1 MPLRPPS
8 RDFIRPAR
16 GDRSPEAALFVASL
30 DDLTARM
37 ADDLRGLGPRA
48 LEWQPAPGRNSI
60 GMLLAHCAIV
70 EVAWMGGPAI
80 GKTAIDFD
88 GVVGIGRDDDGMPA
102 APGARHPRALAGWRL
117 ADYLTLFER
126 SRAFVRRIAKRW
138 STRDLEQPLRREWRT
153 QNRIQHYHRRWILY
167 HLLEHL
173 AGHYGQMLLLKELMK
188 EKAPPRRQSA
198 RRNSA
203 RRGSARAGRKARR

>member
-16 GDRSPEAALFVASL
+16 GFRSPEAAVFVASL

-37 ADDLRGLGPRA
+37 ADELHGLGPHA

-70 EVAWMGGPAI
+70 EVAWMGPAT
-80 GKTAIDFD
+80 GTTAIDFE
-88 GVVGIGRDDDGMPA
+88 GVLGIGRDDDGMPA
-102 APGARHPRALAGWRL
+102 APGGRHPHALRGWRL
-117 ADYLTLFER
+117 ADYLTLLKR
-126 SRAFVRRIAKRW
+126 ARAFVRGIAKAW
-138 STRDLEQPLRREWRT
+138 SPRELEQPLRREWRT

-173 AGHYGQMLLLKELMK
+173 AGHYGQMLLLKELA
-188 EKAPPRRQSA
+188 KAQRPARARFVRRDSAGA
-198 RRNSA
+198 RRKV
-203 RRGSARAGRKARR
+203 RR

>member
-16 GDRSPEAALFVASL
+16 GFRSPEAAVFLASL

-37 ADDLRGLGPRA
+37 AADLRGLAPRE

-60 GMLLAHCAIV
+60 GMLLAHCALV
-70 EVAWMGGPAI
+70 EAAWIGGPAMAR
-80 GKTAIDFD
+80 TAVDFER
-88 GVVGIGRDDDGMPA
+88 VVGIGIDDDGIPA
-102 APGARHPRALAGWRL
+102 APEARHPRTLRGWRL
-117 ADYLTLFER
+117 RDYLELLKR

-138 STRDLEQPLRREWRT
+138 TARDLEQPLRREWRS
-153 QNRIQHYHRRWILY
+153 QNRIQFFHRRWILY

-173 AGHYGQMLLLKELMK
+173 AGHYGQMLLLVELMK
-188 EKAPPRRQSA
+188 TPA
-198 RRNSA
+198 RRAPRKGA
-203 RRGSARAGRKARR
+203 RRRKTARRVRR

>member
-16 GDRSPEAALFVASL
+16 GFRSPEAAVFLASL
-30 DDLTARM
+30 DDLTTRM
-37 ADDLRGLGPRA
+37 ADDLRGLGPRELA
-48 LEWQPAPGRNSI
+48 WQPARGRNSI
-60 GMLLAHCAIV
+60 GMLLAHCALV
-70 EVAWMGGPAI
+70 EVIWMGPAT
-80 GKTAIDFD
+80 GTAVVEFERI
-88 GVVGIGRDDDGMPA
+88 VGIGIDGDGMPA
-102 APGARHPRALAGWRL
+102 APGARHPRALRGWRL
-117 ADYLTLFER
+117 ADYLVLLKR

-138 STRDLEQPLRREWRT
+138 TPRDLEQPLRREWRS

-188 EKAPPRRQSA
+188 VKGP
-198 RRNSA
+198 
-203 RRGSARAGRKARR
+203 ARAKFVRRAPARTRAKARR